1 MIDNFSVI
9 QENDNGIADIL
20 KTETEEYY
28 TINYTLDLMNAY
40 GEFTFNNKQG
50 NISFILFDEG
60 TTVLENIPYIINKSL
75 ILITRSYYENTILS
89 LINKY

>member
-20 KTETEEYY
+20 KTDTEEYY
-28 TINYTLDLMNAY
+28 TINYTLDLMKAY
-40 GEFTFNNKQG
+40 GDFTFNNKQG
-50 NISFILFDEG
+50 NISFILFDDG

-75 ILITRSYYENTILS
+75 FLITRSYFENTILP
-89 LINKY
+89 LINK

>member
-20 KTETEEYY
+20 KTDTEEYY
-28 TINYTLDLMNAY
+28 TINYALELMNAY